1 MLRRLPDVDDV
12 RAQVNCKLNHC
23 DRRRDIDRLLS
34 VRLESL
40 LIVLGKL
47 SGLSPK
53 SKPLLAE
60 ALEASTQLL
69 EVLSVYASLYFAFD
83 REGLE
88 SVSDLRIPARL
99 LAPIVGC
106 VILGRVAVSD
116 GRPAAELL
124 LGRAP
129 TSLLDVFLGILQLL
143 FCVNTSPHQLF
154 DHLLGKV

>member
-1 MLRRLPDVDDV
+1 MLG
-12 RAQVNCKLNHC
+12 
-23 DRRRDIDRLLS
+23 
-34 VRLESL
+34 E
-40 LIVLGKL
+40 LI
-47 SGLSPK
+47 GLSPK

-60 ALEASTQLL
+60 ALEASTQLERLLL
-69 EVLSVYASLYFAFD
+69 EVLSVYASLYFGFD

-88 SVSDLRIPARL
+88 SVSVLRIAARL

-143 FCVNTSPHQLF
+143 LCVLTSAHQLF